1 MDDFKQT
8 GQQALAGF
16 DAMQGQLDRL
26 FETTDILV
34 GGPLDK
40 LIDGMVKAGT
50 SSQTASKSLEKF
62 AEDMLTTFTKKVTES
77 VFEGLSDSVTA
88 TGGKKGQADKA
99 GAGQAVLGALFGEV
113 FSNHPMGGGPV
124 ALGAGSPVNVTVYNN
139 STANATVQE
148 RTNSQGQREIEIMLD
163 NMVAQ
168 SLTRGRQTRSVLR
181 SVFGIDNL
189 LSSR

>member
-1 MDDFKQT
+1 MDDFKQA
-8 GQQALAGF
+8 GQQALSGF
-16 DAMQGQLDRL
+16 DSMQGQLDRL
-26 FETTDILV
+26 LETTDILV

-40 LIDGMVKAGT
+40 LIDGLARAGT
-50 SSQTASKSLEKF
+50 SSQAAGKSLDKF
-62 AEDMLTTFTKKVTES
+62 AEDILTMFTKQITES
-77 VFEGLSDSVTA
+77 VFEGLSETMAAS
-88 TGGKKGQADKA
+88 GGKAKPQERG
-99 GAGQAVLGALFGEV
+99 GAGQSVLGALFGEV
-113 FSNHPMGGGPV
+113 FSQNQMGSGPV
-124 ALGAGSPVNVTVYNN
+124 ALGGSSPVNVTVHNN
-139 STANATVQE
+139 STASATVQE